1 MDYKYEYAG
10 FWIRLLATIIDT
22 IILLAILIPLS
33 IILDATGS
41 GVEEIQPQISISEL
55 AWQLLCA
62 VVYIIFW
69 VKCSGTPG
77 KLLLRLKVL
86 DEATGNKIS
95 ITQGIIR
102 YLGYIVSA
110 IVFCIG
116 YFWIAFDSKK
126 QGWHDKMA
134 KTVVVREL

>member
-10 FWIRLLATIIDT
+10 FWIRLFATIIDT

-55 AWQLLCA
+55 VWQLLCA

-69 VKCSGTPG
+69 VKYSGTPG